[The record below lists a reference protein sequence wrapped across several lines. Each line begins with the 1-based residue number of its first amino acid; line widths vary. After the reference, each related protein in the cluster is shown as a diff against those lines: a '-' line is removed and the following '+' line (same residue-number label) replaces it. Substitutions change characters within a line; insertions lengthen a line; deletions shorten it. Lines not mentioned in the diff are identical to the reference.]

1 MSSIHKKTSKK
12 VNEKGAMNT
21 IVFSKIGRVGVLF
34 GGLSAERDVSLDSG
48 QAVFD
53 ALIRL
58 GIDAIAIDLQE
69 SVVEQITQAD
79 IDAAFIVLHGGIGE
93 DGRLQALLEIM
104 KIPYTG
110 SDTQSSALAMNK
122 LLSKQLWQGV
132 GVATSPFV
140 VLDETTDFE
149 HAIDALGGS
158 AMVKPAHEGSSIGMG
173 FAYNA
178 EELQA
183 AYVSAAAYD
192 AMVLAE
198 KVLVGEE
205 YTVAILNGKAL
216 PVIKLE
222 TDRVFYDYD
231 AKYIDND
238 TRYICPC
245 GLSAEEE
252 REINAL
258 ALEAFSSVQCQGWGR
273 VDIMRDE
280 KEQFQ
285 VLEVNTVPGMTSHS
299 LVPMAAK
306 AAGYSFDALVGE
318 ILQPLLVN

>member
-1 MSSIHKKTSKK
+1 MST
-12 VNEKGAMNT
+12 VD
-21 IVFSKIGRVGVLF
+21 FSTIGRVGVLF

-48 QAVFD
+48 QAVFEALVTLGVD
-53 ALIRL
+53 AV
-58 GIDAIAIDLQE
+58 AIDLQE
-69 SVVEQITQAD
+69 NVVDQIMQAN

-93 DGRLQALLEIM
+93 DGRLQALLAIM
-104 KIPYTG
+104 DIPYTG

-132 GVATSPFV
+132 GVTTSPFV
-140 VLDETTDFE
+140 VLDETTDFVG
-149 HAIDALGGS
+149 AIAQLNGS

-173 FAYNA
+173 FAHSS
-178 EELQA
+178 EELEN
-183 AYVSAAAYD
+183 AYAHAKKYD
-192 AMVLAE
+192 DIVLAE
-198 KVLVGEE
+198 KVLVGDE
-205 YTVAILNGKAL
+205 YTVAILNGQVL
-216 PVIKLE
+216 PIIKLE

-245 GLSAEEE
+245 GLNADEEKKV
-252 REINAL
+252 NAL
-258 ALEAFSSVQCQGWGR
+258 ALAAFSSLQCDGWGR

-280 KEQFQ
+280 DDNFH

-306 AAGYSFDALVGE
+306 AAGYSFEQLVGE
-318 ILQPLLVN
+318 ILKPLLR

>member
-1 MSSIHKKTSKK
+1 
-12 VNEKGAMNT
+12 MNT
-21 IVFSKIGRVGVLF
+21 SDFSIIGRVGVLF

-53 ALIRL
+53 ALISL
-58 GIDAIAIDLQE
+58 GVDAVAIDVQDN
-69 SVVEQITQAD
+69 VVEQIAQAN
-79 IDAAFIVLHGGIGE
+79 INAAFIVLHGGIGE
-93 DGRLQALLEIM
+93 DGRLQALLDIM

-132 GVATSPFV
+132 GVSTSPFV
-140 VLDETTDFE
+140 VLDETTDFVK
-149 HAIDALGGS
+149 AIDELGGS

-173 FAYNA
+173 FAYSA

-183 AYVSAAAYD
+183 AYTKAAQYD
-192 AMVLAE
+192 AIVLAE
-198 KVLVGEE
+198 KVLVGDE
-205 YTVAILNGKAL
+205 YTIAILNGQAL

-231 AKYIDND
+231 AKYIAND

-245 GLSAEEE
+245 GLNVEEE
-252 REINAL
+252 QQINAL
-258 ALEAFSSVQCQGWGR
+258 ALAAFSSVQCRGWGR

-280 KEQFQ
+280 KNEFH

-306 AAGYSFDALVGE
+306 AAGYSFEMLVGE
-318 ILQPLLVN
+318 ILKPLLVNHTI

>member
-1 MSSIHKKTSKK
+1 
-12 VNEKGAMNT
+12 MNT
-21 IVFSKIGRVGVLF
+21 SDFSIIGRVGVLF

-53 ALIRL
+53 ALISL
-58 GIDAIAIDLQE
+58 GVDAVAIDLQDN
-69 SVVEQITQAD
+69 VVEQIAQAN
-79 IDAAFIVLHGGIGE
+79 INAAFIVLHGGIGE
-93 DGRLQALLEIM
+93 DGRLQALLDIM

-132 GVATSPFV
+132 GVSTSPFV
-140 VLDETTDFE
+140 VLDETTDFVK
-149 HAIDALGGS
+149 AIDELGGS

-173 FAYNA
+173 FAYSA

-183 AYVSAAAYD
+183 AYTKAAQYD
-192 AMVLAE
+192 AIVLAE
-198 KVLVGEE
+198 KVLVGDE
-205 YTVAILNGKAL
+205 YTIAILNGQAL

-231 AKYIDND
+231 AKYIAND

-245 GLSAEEE
+245 GLNVEEE
-252 REINAL
+252 QQINAL
-258 ALEAFSSVQCQGWGR
+258 ALAAFSSVQCRGWGR

-280 KEQFQ
+280 KNEFH

-306 AAGYSFDALVGE
+306 AAGYSFEMLVGE
-318 ILQPLLVN
+318 ILKPLLVNHTI

>member
-1 MSSIHKKTSKK
+1 
-12 VNEKGAMNT
+12 MNT
-21 IVFSKIGRVGVLF
+21 GDFSIIGRVGVLF

-53 ALIRL
+53 ALILL
-58 GIDAIAIDLQE
+58 GVDAVAIDVQE
-69 SVVEQITQAD
+69 NVIEQITQAN
-79 IDAAFIVLHGGIGE
+79 INAAFIVLHGGIGE
-93 DGRLQALLEIM
+93 DGRLQALLDIM

-132 GVATSPFV
+132 GVSTSPFV
-140 VLDETTDFE
+140 VLDETTDFVK
-149 HAIDALGGS
+149 AIGELGGS

-173 FAYNA
+173 FAHSA
-178 EELQA
+178 KELQA
-183 AYVSAAAYD
+183 AYAKAAQYD
-192 AMVLAE
+192 AIVLAE
-198 KVLVGEE
+198 KVLVGDE
-205 YTVAILNGKAL
+205 YTIAIVNGQAL

-222 TDRVFYDYD
+222 TDRVFYDYN
-231 AKYIDND
+231 AKYIAND

-245 GLSAEEE
+245 GLSIEEE
-252 REINAL
+252 QQINTLAL
-258 ALEAFSSVQCQGWGR
+258 AAFSSVQCRGWGR

-280 KEQFQ
+280 NNVFH

-306 AAGYSFDALVGE
+306 AAGYSFEMLVGE
-318 ILQPLLVN
+318 ILKPLLVNHTI